1 MSENP
6 QHISQ
11 IDTLWTLV
19 QQAHHAEGPAAAA
32 QELLLRRYSS
42 AILAYLTRV
51 SGDSD
56 TAADLFQEFAVRM
69 LRGDF
74 GGVTA
79 RRGRFRDYLK
89 TSLRNLVVDY
99 RRRQVRTPVSL
110 SQDVAAAEVLPGA
123 PADETGFDEAWR
135 TELMDCAWRH
145 LAELEASSG
154 QPWHAVLRLRV
165 ERPEATSAELAEALS
180 QRHGR
185 AISDANLRKLLQRA
199 REAFCDRLVAEVS
212 GYVDVPERDAVEV
225 ELVDLGLHEWC
236 KPALDRRF
244 GPAKPKK

>member
-1 MSENP
+1 MPENP

-19 QQAHHAEGPAAAA
+19 HQAHRSEGAVAAA

-51 SGDSD
+51 AGDPD

-74 GGVTA
+74 GGATA

-99 RRRQVRTPVSL
+99 RRREGRSPISL
-110 SQDVAAAEVLPGA
+110 AHDVEAAEVLPGT
-123 PADETGFDEAWR
+123 PADETGFDQAWR
-135 TELMDCAWRH
+135 DELMDCAWRH
-145 LAELEASSG
+145 LAEFENGSG
-154 QPWHAVLRLRV
+154 QPWHTVLRMRV
-165 ERPEATSAELAEALS
+165 DRPEATSTELAGELS
-180 QRHGR
+180 RRQGR
-185 AISDANLRKLLQRA
+185 AISEANVRKLLQRA

-212 GYVDVPERDAVEV
+212 GYVDSPEREAVEW

-236 KPALDRRF
+236 KSALDRRF
-244 GPAKPKK
+244 GPSTARP